1 MGKYGNVKR
10 GKALD
15 LSDGNYYLSGWE
27 RDFARFLNLL
37 VEWKVLEGWE
47 YEPCAFSF
55 QGLGYKRG
63 PFTYVPDFV
72 VKVSDAV
79 DPKWQ
84 KAISSIFPINL
95 GEVAYLEVK
104 GQETGKDRSKWRR
117 WHKHVQQPLY
127 IINREKM
134 LRIQEDWGP
143 AILHWE
149 SKIR

>member
-1 MGKYGNVKR
+1 MGKFSNIKR

-37 VEWKVLEGWE
+37 VEWDVLEGWE

-72 VKVSDAV
+72 VKVNDAV
-79 DPKWQ
+79 DPKLQ
-84 KAISSIFPINL
+84 DVVSSIFPIVP

-117 WHKHVQQPLY
+117 FHKHVQMPLY
-127 IINREKM
+127 VINRQKM
-134 LRIQEDWGP
+134 FIIQEAFSKYIP
-143 AILHWE
+143 KWE

>member
-10 GKALD
+10 GKAVD

-27 RDFARFLNLL
+27 RDAARFLNLL
-37 VEWKVLEGWE
+37 VEWNVLEGWE

-72 VKVSDAV
+72 VKVREDV
-79 DPKWQ
+79 DPEVQ
-84 KAISSIFPINL
+84 EVVSSIFPIIP
-95 GEVAYLEVK
+95 GEVAYVEVK

-127 IINREKM
+127 VIDRFKM
-134 LRIQEDWGP
+134 KILQE
-143 AILHWE
+143 AFSKYIRHWE
-149 SKIR
+149 SRVR